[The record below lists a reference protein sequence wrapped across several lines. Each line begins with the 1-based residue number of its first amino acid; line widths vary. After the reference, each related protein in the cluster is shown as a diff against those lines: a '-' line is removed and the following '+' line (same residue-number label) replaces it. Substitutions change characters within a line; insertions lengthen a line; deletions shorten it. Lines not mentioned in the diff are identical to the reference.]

1 MNDYEMLVIDE
12 PAEYV
17 RRITMNRPE
26 KRNALNHALR
36 GDVREALIE
45 ADQDDSVHVTI
56 IRGAGPSFSAG
67 YDLGGGN
74 EGLDMPFYTPG
85 GAGSWLRHVT
95 EGWMYIWDLAKP
107 VLAQV
112 HGYCLA
118 GGSELATGCDL
129 VYVADD
135 AKIGYP
141 AVRFGVPDM
150 HFHAWLCGMRAA
162 MEMMLTGDSISG
174 TQAVELGWAN
184 RAYPEADLG
193 DEVLRMAERI
203 ARVPPD
209 LVQLNKRVV
218 HRGME
223 IMGLRTAIRA
233 GTELCALGTKQE
245 SMHAFLKE
253 MRGGLTEALQHRDE
267 PFGDYRTVES
277 HET

>member
-85 GAGSWLRHVT
+85 GAGSWPRHVT

-107 VLAQV
+107 VIAQV

-135 AKIGYP
+135 ALVGYP

-150 HFHAWLCGMRAA
+150 HFHTWFMGMRAA
-162 MEMMLTGDSISG
+162 MEMMVTGDAISG
-174 TQAVELGWAN
+174 EEAVRLGWAN
-184 RAYPEADLG
+184 RAFPVDALD
-193 DEVLRMAERI
+193 DEVIAVAERI
-203 ARVPPD
+203 ALIPTDIVA
-209 LVQLNKRVV
+209 LNKRAV
-218 HRGME
+218 HRSMDA
-223 IMGLRTAIRA
+223 MGIRSAIRA
-233 GTELCALGTKQE
+233 GTELCALGTK
-245 SMHAFLKE
+245 
-253 MRGGLTEALQHRDE
+253 
-267 PFGDYRTVES
+267 
-277 HET
+277 